1 MKKKNAELDRL
12 SKRRFPPFR
21 VVFLNNFR
29 DQKSRC
35 GLCGAKNRQKKSMYA
50 QFIEKSIAQSTAVP
64 ARLDFR
70 IRIFPPLFFQT
81 LNGGE
86 STLTLDGYA
95 GSRADLAA

>member
-1 MKKKNAELDRL
+1 
-12 SKRRFPPFR
+12 
-21 VVFLNNFR
+21 
-29 DQKSRC
+29 
-35 GLCGAKNRQKKSMYA
+35 MYA
-50 QFIEKSIAQSTAVP
+50 QFIEKSISQSTAVP